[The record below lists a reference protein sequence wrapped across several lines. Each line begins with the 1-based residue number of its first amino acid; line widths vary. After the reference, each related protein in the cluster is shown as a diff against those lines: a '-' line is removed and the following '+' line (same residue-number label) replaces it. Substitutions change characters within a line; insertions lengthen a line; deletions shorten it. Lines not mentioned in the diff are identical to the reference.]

1 MAGAGGGDSLIQ
13 TFWEASF
20 FQWLKGLI
28 AEAIQM
34 IRGLEELWRQVF
46 TAGPWVPLGLFLIC
60 AILMVHRLNALER
73 KGLEGTV
80 LGTVVMPYASGFPNL
95 MFALSLG
102 RQGGSGWVL
111 VENCIVNNVT
121 NLTLLMGLPAMI
133 WNLSIRPAAS
143 AGKRRKR
150 VSPEHSLNVLSLALT
165 LSALLFFTGSL
176 WAMGRD
182 GTLDFGDGLV
192 LVGTFFFWQLFQVFD
207 VIKYNIHRRRDLKW
221 TILAD
226 ALLVVAFGIGVFAGI
241 DQLVNWVMAQ
251 GPGVFVYDRLG
262 LVSGCLMVLPNAFLA
277 GYYAWI
283 GRVDIVYSSQVGD
296 AHICIPMCIGLFALF
311 SQIQIPAD
319 MEKGIFIILGVGL
332 IHLFFIG
339 LLGRLPRIMGLVLTL
354 TYGIFLYFG
363 IVSSS

>member
-1 MAGAGGGDSLIQ
+1 MAGTGSGESVIR

-20 FQWLKGLI
+20 FQSRKGVV
-28 AEAIQM
+28 ADVY
-34 IRGLEELWRQVF
+34 QVF
-46 TAGPWVPLGLFLIC
+46 RGVEEVWRHTFTSGPWVPLGLFLLC

-80 LGTVVMPYASGFPNL
+80 LGTLVMPYASGFPNL

-133 WNLSIRPAAS
+133 WNLNIRPAS
-143 AGKRRKR
+143 SSGKRRKYI
-150 VSPEHSLNVLSLALT
+150 SPDHQLNVISLALT

-192 LVGTFFFWQLFQVFD
+192 LVGTFLFWQLFQVFD
-207 VIKYNIHRRRDLKW
+207 VIKYNIHRRRDLQW
-221 TILAD
+221 TILVD
-226 ALLVVAFGIGVFAGI
+226 VLLVVAFGIGVFAGI
-241 DQLVNWVMAQ
+241 DQLVQWVMAQ

-262 LVSGCLMVLPNAFLA
+262 LVSGCLMVLPNALLA

-283 GRVDIVYSSQVGD
+283 GRADIVYSSQVGD

-311 SQIQIPAD
+311 SQIQTPAG
-319 MEKGIFIILGVGL
+319 MEKGIFIILGVGM

-339 LLGRLPRIMGLVLTL
+339 FIGRLPRIMGLVLTL
-354 TYGIFLYFG
+354 TYGIFLYLG
-363 IVSSS
+363 IVSAS